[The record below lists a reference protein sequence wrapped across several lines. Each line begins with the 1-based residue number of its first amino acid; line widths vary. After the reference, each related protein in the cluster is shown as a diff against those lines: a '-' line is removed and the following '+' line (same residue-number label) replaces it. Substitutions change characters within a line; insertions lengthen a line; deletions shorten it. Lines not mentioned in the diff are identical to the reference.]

1 MIVGTGVDIVDVERF
16 KRQLERTPRLRERL
30 FVAHER
36 DLTLNS
42 LAARFAVKEAAAKA
56 LLAPPGMIWQD
67 CWITNDEHG
76 APRLH
81 TTGTVAEVAER
92 RGVQTWHVTIS
103 HDGGMAVAFVVAE
116 GSGGPK
122 SD

>member
-1 MIVGTGVDIVDVERF
+1 MIVGTGVDIVDIARF
-16 KRQLERTPRLRERL
+16 ERQLERTPRLRERL
-30 FVAHER
+30 FVPHER
-36 DLTLNS
+36 ELPLRS

-56 LLAPPGMIWQD
+56 LQAPPGMVWQD

-81 TTGTVAEVAER
+81 TTGTVAEQQRR
-92 RGVQTWHVTIS
+92 RGVESWHVSIS

-116 GSGGPK
+116 GVGGPRN
-122 SD
+122 D

>member
-1 MIVGTGVDIVDVERF
+1 MIVGTGVDIVDIARF
-16 KRQLERTPRLRERL
+16 ERQLERTPRLRERL
-30 FVAHER
+30 FVPHER
-36 DLTLNS
+36 ELPLRS

-56 LLAPPGMIWQD
+56 LQAPPGMVWQH

-81 TTGTVAEVAER
+81 TTGTVAEQQRR
-92 RGVQTWHVTIS
+92 RGVESWHVSIS

-116 GSGGPK
+116 GVGG
-122 SD
+122 SRND

>member
-16 KRQLERTPRLRERL
+16 GRQLERAPRLLERL
-30 FVAHER
+30 FVPQER
-36 DLTLNS
+36 DLPLRS

-56 LLAPPGMIWQD
+56 LQAPPGMIRQD
-67 CWITNDEHG
+67 CWTTKDQHG

-81 TTGTVAEVAER
+81 TAGTVAEQQHR
-92 RGVQTWHVTIS
+92 RGVESWHVSIS

-116 GSGGPK
+116 GEGGPC

>member
-1 MIVGTGVDIVDVERF
+1 MIVGTGVDIVDVARF
-16 KRQLERTPRLRERL
+16 ERQLERAPRLRERL

-36 DLTLNS
+36 DLPTRS

-67 CWITNDEHG
+67 CWITNDQYG
-76 APRLH
+76 APSLH
-81 TTGTVAEVAER
+81 TTGTVAVQAAR
-92 RGVQTWHVTIS
+92 RGVQSWHVSIS

-116 GSGGPK
+116 GTGGAG